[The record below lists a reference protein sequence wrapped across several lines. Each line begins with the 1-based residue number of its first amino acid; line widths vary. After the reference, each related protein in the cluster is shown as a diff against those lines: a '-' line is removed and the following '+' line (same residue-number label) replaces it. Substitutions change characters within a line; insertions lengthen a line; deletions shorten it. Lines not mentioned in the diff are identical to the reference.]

1 MNKQSNTYTIL
12 YSIVMVVVVAAALAF
27 VSISLQPIQQAN
39 VEIEK
44 MSDILGSVGL
54 YNAEKAPENKDAY
67 IKEQYAKYITESF
80 LVNDKGDK
88 LGDPATAFKVLNNLK
103 AAFNADA
110 ADRQVPVFVSKNDQ
124 GKINYIFPV
133 YGTGLWGPVWGYIAL
148 NDDLNTISGVVFD
161 HKSETPGL
169 GAEITTSPFEN
180 QYIGKSIF
188 EKSTFVGVKV
198 TKGVGS
204 SAGNDHAVDAI
215 SGGTITSR
223 AVETMII
230 GCLKSYE
237 PFIVKS
243 RAEAQT
249 QIEAENAQ
257 TTQVEDATATN
268 PVQ

>member
-54 YNAEKAPENKDAY
+54 YSAEKAPANKDAY
-67 IKEQYAKYITESF
+67 VKEQYAKYITESF

-88 LGDPATAFKVLNNLK
+88 SGDPAMAFKVLNNLK
-103 AAFNADA
+103 VAFHAEPADM
-110 ADRQVPVFVSKNDQ
+110 QLPVFVSKNDA

-161 HKSETPGL
+161 HKGETPGL
-169 GAEITTSPFEN
+169 GAEITAAPFEN
-180 QYIGKSIF
+180 QFIGKSIF
-188 EKSTFVGVKV
+188 AATDFVGISV

-204 SAGNDHAVDAI
+204 SNGNDHAVDAI

-223 AVETMII
+223 AVQSMII
-230 GCLKSYE
+230 DCLKAYE
-237 PFIVKS
+237 PYILKTKAMAV
-243 RAEAQT
+243 
-249 QIEAENAQ
+249 
-257 TTQVEDATATN
+257 TN